1 VAEQGYLAPLEHGAD
16 SSCRSLYAL
25 ALMFPP
31 KLGSHKHTHRWRR
44 RARARAATR
53 SAGGPT
59 TTASWVT
66 GSSSWGRSRRRP
78 SWSCSKRPTSCRWA
92 ATKKFFANRD
102 LQGFGGRAL
111 TGPFRDARRLS
122 LYTMV
127 PRTGATRSTLGLGF
141 GVCSS
146 FKDHSLSCR
155 ATPILNYDSQLLHRC
170 KVYCVDASCTEHAAS
185 MRRTLSLLRRCV
197 VAAGGDGLR
206 ARAGAGRGRHAV
218 RVGQQQLRAAGHGR
232 LQGALQAHARGGVPR
247 GRGRAHRRGA
257 AELVRAHRRR
267 VRWRSVGTPAP

>member
-1 VAEQGYLAPLEHGAD
+1 LSLPPPSGTHSQLLYARKICPQRKEARPRLYARNPFNLNFLTRLCGLMVRRWRLIGYFPILYNPLREEGLRVAEQGYLAPLEHGAD

-127 PRTGATRSTLGLGF
+127 PRTGGYAFDVGVGVWGLFIVQGPF
-141 GVCSS
+141 SVVPCHT
-146 FKDHSLSCR
+146 HS
-155 ATPILNYDSQLLHRC
+155 
-170 KVYCVDASCTEHAAS
+170 
-185 MRRTLSLLRRCV
+185 
-197 VAAGGDGLR
+197 
-206 ARAGAGRGRHAV
+206 
-218 RVGQQQLRAAGHGR
+218 
-232 LQGALQAHARGGVPR
+232 
-247 GRGRAHRRGA
+247 
-257 AELVRAHRRR
+257 
-267 VRWRSVGTPAP
+267 